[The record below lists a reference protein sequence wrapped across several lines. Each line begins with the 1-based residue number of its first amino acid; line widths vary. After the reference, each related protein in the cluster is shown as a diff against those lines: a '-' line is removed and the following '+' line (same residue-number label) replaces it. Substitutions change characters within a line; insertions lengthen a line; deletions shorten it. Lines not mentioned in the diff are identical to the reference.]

1 MARHLVTEHGAR
13 HLLLA
18 SRRGRAAEG
27 AAQLRDELA
36 GLGATVTVAA
46 CDAADRDAL
55 AALLAEISAD
65 HPLRAVMHTAGVLD
79 DGVVGSLDAARL
91 DKVLRPKVDAAVH
104 LDELTRHAD
113 LTAFVLFSGAAGL
126 FGGAGQANYAAANA
140 FVDAFATH
148 RHALGLPAVALA
160 WGPWSA
166 SAGMTSG
173 LTETDLGRMA
183 RAGLLPLSAE
193 LGLALLD
200 AGMASGE
207 AAVVPMRVDTAALA
221 SSSAVAPLFRG
232 LVTAPARR
240 AVASAAKAEPVGL
253 AERLAATP
261 VADREDLVVELVSGQ
276 VAAVLGHASTVD
288 IDPGKAFS
296 ELGFDSLTAVELR
309 NRLGAVAGKRLP
321 ATLVFDYPTVAE
333 LAGYLLGEIAPAA
346 PSANGLVDD
355 LRGSLEALPEGY
367 EGRDE
372 ITERLQSLL
381 DWWTGTAEPQSDD
394 EVAAASADEL
404 FDLIDKEFGA

>member
-1 MARHLVTEHGAR
+1 M
-13 HLLLA
+13 
-18 SRRGRAAEG
+18 
-27 AAQLRDELA
+27 
-36 GLGATVTVAA
+36 
-46 CDAADRDAL
+46 
-55 AALLAEISAD
+55 
-65 HPLRAVMHTAGVLD
+65 
-79 DGVVGSLDAARL
+79 
-91 DKVLRPKVDAAVH
+91 
-104 LDELTRHAD
+104 
-113 LTAFVLFSGAAGL
+113 
-126 FGGAGQANYAAANA
+126 
-140 FVDAFATH
+140 
-148 RHALGLPAVALA
+148 
-160 WGPWSA
+160 
-166 SAGMTSG
+166 
-173 LTETDLGRMA
+173 
-183 RAGLLPLSAE
+183 
-193 LGLALLD
+193 
-200 AGMASGE
+200 
-207 AAVVPMRVDTAALA
+207 
-221 SSSAVAPLFRG
+221 
-232 LVTAPARR
+232 
-240 AVASAAKAEPVGL
+240 GL